1 MKKAWKALGITTIL
15 IAGII
20 GGCAKSPETPAVIH
34 VAPAD
39 TESEETGSFEQPFT
53 DIAEALELAV
63 PGTTILLHEGK
74 YPPFTVT
81 ETASGT
87 ETAPVVLRAA
97 EGERAVICGKDGEDS
112 PTVLLENTENF
123 TLQGIEIDGGGYGI
137 FYLAAEDNGDH
148 PLRNVTIADCT
159 VHGIRGTH
167 GICVYAE
174 NAEAPL
180 QNLTVSGCEIYDCLC
195 GSSESLALNGNIDGF
210 TVSGNR
216 IHDNDNI
223 GIDMI
228 GFEGTACHD
237 KSYEGNPYDADFVRN
252 GKCCGN
258 VVYRISAQGN
268 EAYYHDGEYD
278 LCADGIYVDGGQN
291 IEIYENFVFCCDIGI
306 EVATEQR
313 AEDNELFSVSGIEV
327 HDNVICGCRGW
338 CGIAFGGYDADRG
351 FTENCVFRNN
361 TLIDNGVQI
370 AVQRSRNNRIENNLC
385 IGASGVEFSDVIRE
399 EDMINQFGA
408 NLWESDSDADT
419 LFETGSFD
427 RTRIFPAETL
437 QKVIPIDAGQINCIP
452 PASDGFGSSYMPSKE
467 DIALYQSE

>member
-1 MKKAWKALGITTIL
+1 MIKLRKTLGITVIFVAL
-15 IAGII
+15 VFS
-20 GGCAKSPETPAVIH
+20 GCGVSAEMPKLLH
-34 VAPAD
+34 VAPPG
-39 TESEETGSFEQPFT
+39 TESEETGSREQPFT
-53 DIAEALELAV
+53 DITEALELAV
-63 PGTTILLHEGK
+63 PGTTILLHEGE

-81 ETASGT
+81 ENASGT
-87 ETAPVVLRAA
+87 EKAPVVLRAA
-97 EGERAVICGKDGEDS
+97 DGERAVIHGKDGEDS
-112 PTVLLENTENF
+112 PTVLLENAENF
-123 TLQGIEIDGGGYGI
+123 TLQGIEIDGGAYGI
-137 FYLAAEDNGDH
+137 FYRAAEDNGNH

-180 QNLTVSGCEIYDCLC
+180 QNLTVSGCEVYDCFC

-237 KSYEGNPYDADFVRN
+237 KNYEGNPYDADFVRN

-268 EAYYHDGEYD
+268 EAYYCDGEYD

-291 IEIYENFVFCCDIGI
+291 IEICDNFVFCCDIGI
-306 EVATEQR
+306 EIATEQR
-313 AEDNELFSVSGIEV
+313 AEDNELFSVSDIEV
-327 HDNVICGCRGW
+327 HDNIICSCRGW

-385 IGASGVEFSDVIRE
+385 VGAFGIEFSTAIRE

-408 NLWESDSDADT
+408 NLWESDSDTDN
-419 LFETGSFD
+419 LFETEGFD
-427 RTRIFPAETL
+427 RAEIFPAEDL
-437 QKVIPIDAGQINCIP
+437 QKVIPFNAGRKQSVP

-467 DIALYQSE
+467 EIALYQ